1 MNSRCVR
8 ITTAIVV
15 VLLFAFSG
23 FAQQETKKK
32 WKAASLDGTTGLF
45 KTWDAETLRQGETN
59 WTFGYDMFH
68 RAPGKLTVGQ
78 SFLSVVAF
86 GLFDRFEVFGTW
98 TFSDTLRRM
107 I

>member
-23 FAQQETKKK
+23 FAQQESKMK

-59 WTFGYDMFH
+59 FTFGYDMFH
-68 RAPGKLTVGQ
+68 RAPGNLTVGRAP
-78 SFLSVVAF
+78 VGAAI
-86 GLFDRFEVFGTW
+86 GLFDRFEFFGVMDIQRHITAE
-98 TFSDTLRRM
+98 